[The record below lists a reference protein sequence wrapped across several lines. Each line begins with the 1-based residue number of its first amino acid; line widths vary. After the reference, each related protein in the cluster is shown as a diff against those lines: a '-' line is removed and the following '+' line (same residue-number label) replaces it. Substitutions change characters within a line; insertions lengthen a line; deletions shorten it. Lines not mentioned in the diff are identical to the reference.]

1 MHKIITSC
9 LIMAFLSLP
18 TWAQPIPAP
27 RNYMAYQVQEKLI
40 MDGLL
45 EESAWKNTPWSDA
58 FQDIQGEEFPEPGQL
73 TRMKMLWDKDNL
85 YIGIRLEETHIWATY
100 TERESVIFQENDIE
114 IFIDPD
120 GDTHHYYEIEI
131 NALGTLWD
139 LLMTRPYKNG
149 GKPINGWN
157 INDFQYAVHLEGTL
171 NDPSDTDEFWILEMA
186 IPWKSLSQSGP
197 RYSAPEPGEHW
208 KINFS
213 RVQWQIEPEGKGYA
227 KKTNPDSGKAYPED
241 NWVWSA
247 MGQVNMHIPERWGYV
262 QFSEMTAGE
271 GTASFQ
277 IHPDE
282 KVKNELRKYY
292 EAQRKLFASSGHYS
306 KDLAELDIASDLTD
320 LSYEVSESRF
330 KISAASTIAEAGRW
344 YITEDS
350 RIWQE

>member
-1 MHKIITSC
+1 MIRIFTAYLFSTLTC
-9 LIMAFLSLP
+9 LSAG
-18 TWAQPIPAP
+18 AQEIPQP
-27 RNYMAYQVQEKLI
+27 GNYLAYQVQENLT

-45 EESAWKNTPWSDA
+45 DESAWQKAPWSDP
-58 FQDIQGEEFPEPGQL
+58 FLDIRGKEFPEPVQR
-73 TRMKMLWDKDNL
+73 TRMKMLWDKENL
-85 YIGIRLEETHIWATY
+85 YIAFHLEESDLWATY

-171 NDPSDTDEFWILEMA
+171 NDPSDTDQFWALEMA

-197 RYSAPEPGEHW
+197 RYRAPEPGEHW

-213 RVQWQIEPEGKGYA
+213 RVQWQIEAEGNGYKKKLNPETGK
-227 KKTNPDSGKAYPED
+227 TYPED

-247 MGQVNMHIPERWGYV
+247 MGPINMHIPERWGYV
-262 QFSEMTAGE
+262 QFSEITVGE

-282 KVKNELRKYY
+282 KVKAELRIFY
-292 EAQRKLFASSGHYS
+292 EAQRKLFASTGHYS
-306 KDLAELDIASDLTD
+306 KRRSELGVESDLKD
-320 LSYEVSESRF
+320 VSFEVSESRF
-330 KISAASTIAEAGRW
+330 KISAPSTIAENGRW

>member
-1 MHKIITSC
+1 MHRNISLGLLVV
-9 LIMAFLSLP
+9 LINLP
-18 TWAQPIPAP
+18 LLAQDIPGP
-27 RNYMAYQVQEKLI
+27 RSYLAYQLQEKLTI
-40 MDGLL
+40 DGLL
-45 EESAWKNTPWSDA
+45 EESAWKKAPWSEP
-58 FQDIQGEEFPEPGQL
+58 FQDIRGGDFPAPAQL
-73 TRMKMLWDKDNL
+73 TRMKLLWDQNHL
-85 YIGIRLEETHIWATY
+85 YIAIRLEENHLWATY

-120 GDTHHYYEIEI
+120 GDTHHYYEVEI

-157 INDFQYAVHLEGTL
+157 INEFQYAVHLEGTL
-171 NDPSDTDEFWILEMA
+171 NEPSDTDEYWILETA

-197 RYSAPEPGEHW
+197 NFRAPEPGEHW

-213 RVQWQIEPEGKGYA
+213 RVQWRIEATENGYA
-227 KKTNPDSGKAYPED
+227 KKINPDTGKAYPED

-262 QFSEMTAGE
+262 QFSDIIVGE

-282 KVKNELRKYY
+282 KIKNELRKYY
-292 EAQRKLFASSGHYS
+292 EAQRKLFANSGHYS
-306 KDLAELDIASDLTD
+306 KHPDELDIVSSLT
-320 LSYEVSESRF
+320 EVKFEVGETRF
-330 KISAASTIAEAGRW
+330 KISAPSAIPGERRW
-344 YITEDS
+344 NITEDS
-350 RIWQE
+350 RIWQD